1 VQNSAFLHIIVLHLI
16 KDFQTMCF
24 PNPAHLMKRFKF
36 PPSSNETAEI
46 NGPHRLQAANKYEI

>member
-1 VQNSAFLHIIVLHLI
+1 
-16 KDFQTMCF
+16 MCF